1 VDWLMHP
8 CASGLQVTE
17 LVLVLQYVPFCMP
30 GVVQPP
36 GAAGH
41 VQPADGKEPVQVLG
55 LVQLAVPDVTRQPYV
70 SYAQVATTPPRQ
82 TVPAPEQSPG
92 GVGHPHE
99 ALPTAPEQ
107 VPTPQ
112 AVAIPHCPLLSHVWT
127 CVVSEHFVFPGTHT
141 PPQASPTHAF
151 GQAVAG
157 SHCPPPLQ
165 LCTCV

>member
-1 VDWLMHP
+1 MHP
-8 CASGLQVTE
+8 CTSGLQVPE
-17 LVLVLQYVPFCMP
+17 RVLVLQYVPFCIP
-30 GVVQPP
+30 GVVQPA

-55 LVQLAVPDVTRQPYV
+55 LVQPAVPEVTRQPYV
-70 SYAQVATTPPRQ
+70 SYAHVATIPPRH

-112 AVAIPHCPLLSHVWT
+112 AEGAPHCPSLPHVWT
-127 CVVSEHFVFPGTHT
+127 WVVSEH
-141 PPQASPTHAF
+141 
-151 GQAVAG
+151 
-157 SHCPPPLQ
+157 L
-165 LCTCV
+165 